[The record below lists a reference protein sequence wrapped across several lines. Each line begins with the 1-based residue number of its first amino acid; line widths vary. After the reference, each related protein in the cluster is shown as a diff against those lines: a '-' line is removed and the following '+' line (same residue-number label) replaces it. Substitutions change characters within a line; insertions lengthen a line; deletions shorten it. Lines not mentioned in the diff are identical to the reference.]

1 DPQVP
6 NAAIKQRALAALQS
20 VNLASRRGAYPHELS
35 AGERQRVAVARALGP
50 RPRVLLADEPLASMD
65 EENAAIVM
73 RLLEESAAAGT
84 TVIVATHRHTF
95 PSSRILRLPSA
106 RVMTNGAKRAQAN
119 GNGHANGNGSTNG
132 NGNGNGHT
140 NGVLVKRAW
149 WRVMIP
155 ARERLHRVPQP
166 KQIPLWRRAAAF
178 SANSFRLVVL
188 SGLRSWSRDARQ
200 TTPGMGTSAL
210 LFVLCGPLA
219 LRGPPAQPAGGV
231 PAAPRAHRGRHRRR
245 DRASFRRRRLRGD
258 RQRDARHRR
267 RPPS

>member
-35 AGERQRVAVARALGP
+35 AGERQRVAVARALVT

-106 RVMTNGAKRAQAN
+106 RVMTNGA
-119 GNGHANGNGSTNG
+119 T
-132 NGNGNGHT
+132 
-140 NGVLVKRAW
+140 
-149 WRVMIP
+149 
-155 ARERLHRVPQP
+155 
-166 KQIPLWRRAAAF
+166 RAA
-178 SANSFRLVVL
+178 SAPPSSVAC
-188 SGLRSWSRDARQ
+188 GAGA
-200 TTPGMGTSAL
+200 GM
-210 LFVLCGPLA
+210 
-219 LRGPPAQPAGGV
+219 RG
-231 PAAPRAHRGRHRRR
+231 
-245 DRASFRRRRLRGD
+245 RRRRSW
-258 RQRDARHRR
+258 A
-267 RPPS
+267 PSRCS